1 MTVGVGTAVARGPY
15 SDTLTFMSGPSDGE
29 TVSLDGKGTPA
40 TIEIGRSVAVGGLAL
55 PWDPDTSRTH
65 ARLVLRES
73 AWWLEDAGSRNGT
86 FLGEFAASTTLTG
99 PVRLAPGQVFR
110 CGLTRLRI
118 EPESAVPASAVAAA
132 TRSFNRET

>member
-1 MTVGVGTAVARGPY
+1 MSTTV
-15 SDTLTFMSGPSDGE
+15 SLTFMSGPRDGE
-29 TVSLDGKGTPA
+29 TVSLEGKGTPA
-40 TIEIGRSVAVGGLAL
+40 TIEIGRSVSAGGLAL

-65 ARLVLRES
+65 ARLVLREN

-86 FLGEFAASTTLTG
+86 FLGEFSAATKLTC

-118 EPESAVPASAVAAA
+118 EPEIAATASAYAAA
-132 TRSFNRET
+132 ARSFNRET